1 MDDPKAKEFFE
12 PIEDEIYSLI
22 QQNKDTY
29 DDPSE
34 LDKIEKECEAN
45 RNNKT
50 IYQYRYC
57 SVHAFYLIKG
67 KLIIYA
73 RLLTPEIVEKIKLI
87 PNVTE
92 VTINIEQ
99 FLSIPEEPEE
109 KDSTIRKSS
118 FFSFKTFYIILFF
131 LFYIYIY

>member
-1 MDDPKAKEFFE
+1 LFLFFLVYPKKPKKERDYLIFINGPEELNEMDDPKAKEFFE

-92 VTINIEQ
+92 VTIN
-99 FLSIPEEPEE
+99 
-109 KDSTIRKSS
+109 
-118 FFSFKTFYIILFF
+118 
-131 LFYIYIY
+131 